1 MTPAST
7 MTQMGF
13 SFVFRSS
20 NTQIPKITTM
30 LHSVPVM
37 EIVPPLPQNAF
48 FRIRIPAD
56 AIIATTAGRRDFST
70 PCSRSRLRYFRYSL
84 ARIVTIMQDGRIH
97 PTVATT
103 APGIPAIFSP
113 TKVAEFTAM
122 GPGVICDIEIRSGN
136 SEIHIHT

>member
-1 MTPAST
+1 MYFSRGHFEAICFSIFRTEKNGSAKSRSAFLIFLLHYKTFVIAEIPTFMTPAST

-56 AIIATTAGRRDFST
+56 AIMATTAGRRDFNT
-70 PCSRSRLRYFRYSL
+70 PCNRSDYDTSG
-84 ARIVTIMQDGRIH
+84 IVL
-97 PTVATT
+97 
-103 APGIPAIFSP
+103 PGS
-113 TKVAEFTAM
+113 
-122 GPGVICDIEIRSGN
+122 SQ
-136 SEIHIHT
+136 